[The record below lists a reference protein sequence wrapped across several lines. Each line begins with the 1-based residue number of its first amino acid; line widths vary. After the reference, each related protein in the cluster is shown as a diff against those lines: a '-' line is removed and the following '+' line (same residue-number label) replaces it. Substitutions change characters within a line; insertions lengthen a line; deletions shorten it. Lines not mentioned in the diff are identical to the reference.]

1 MSTSTTARCAGVG
14 ERDVRVALPSLVI
27 DPPGRAMVV
36 LALLVDDVVAED
48 VGQRNVHR
56 DVVGIPDA
64 AVAQD
69 ERRRRSIQLL
79 GGASEDG
86 AAHCLARRE
95 HRTTGHPRL
104 ARGGR
109 RPGVADRGVGLL
121 DHDLLHTELGAHDLR
136 HHGGEALPALRGG
149 AVDVGDGGAV
159 EGPQPDASGPEVVDA
174 ARVADRLHAERIA
187 DPAPDA
193 LAVGDVAEPAGK
205 RPQVELAA
213 IALGG
218 QRQVAQMLEQ
228 LAQRRWSVNGLASRE
243 YGALDERVA
252 QSQLQGVDAHCGSEP
267 VDRRLDGVAG
277 LHGAEAAASHRT
289 GGCS

>member
-1 MSTSTTARCAGVG
+1 MKTALRTASHAASTAPPVIHVWREADVDPESPIEVSACWTTTCST
-14 ERDVRVALPSLVI
+14 PS
-27 DPPGRAMVV
+27 
-36 LALLVDDVVAED
+36 
-48 VGQRNVHR
+48 
-56 DVVGIPDA
+56 
-64 AVAQD
+64 
-69 ERRRRSIQLL
+69 S
-79 GGASEDG
+79 
-86 AAHCLARRE
+86 
-95 HRTTGHPRL
+95 
-104 ARGGR
+104 
-109 RPGVADRGVGLL
+109 
-121 DHDLLHTELGAHDLR
+121 GAHDLR

-159 EGPQPDASGPEVVDA
+159 EDPQPDASRPEVVDA

-218 QRQVAQMLEQ
+218 QRQVAQVLEQ

-277 LHGAEAAASHRT
+277 LHGAEAAHRT
-289 GGCS
+289 ARGVVREHRIAVDAHVGNLVGAGGEVAGVGDDDVGSRRVGAPVEEQPHVGEHDQTVVRRAELDRARAGWRRTCPKNDSSRL